1 MTSTKVTTAQATPAS
16 VEKINILS
24 SKTPGKSVSVVNGLI
39 EVRYYESILQDSVM
53 ATVNFVDSGN
63 TIEDEKGVV
72 KSALE
77 GLPIVGSEKVE
88 FSMTDLNENKIE
100 YTFRANNVTPISDST
115 TQGVVALKLVSEEFE
130 LNEEVRVNKRFD
142 GKPSD
147 AVKRILT
154 EFLKTEKDISDIE
167 ESTEC
172 GIIPAQ
178 KKPFYALNWLS
189 QRCAPIDKE
198 GATAGFFFYE
208 TSKGY
213 HFKSIDSLLSQEKKK
228 SIIYNETTDNRG
240 ADIPEGYD
248 ISALSYYKDNR
259 IDVQRKLESGFQ
271 KTRLVS
277 FDLWDCKYQ
286 VSNPKLIDKEQ
297 SLSLGG
303 KELPKMSEEIDEKG
317 MGFHR
322 TIYCI
327 RDTGSLPPGST
338 QEQLEKS
345 KDENFKID
353 NIKNQA
359 IMRYNSLYAATVE
372 ITIPGDFSLHAGDAV
387 YFDAPSPQRDT
398 KNDDVDRQ
406 IGGLYIISALCHLV
420 NAQGT
425 YTKLN
430 LVRDSFGRK
439 AGKEPE
445 TGKPVTETNI
455 PGVQP
460 SYQRTGSY
468 GSFGTVTTF

>member
-1 MTSTKVTTAQATPAS
+1 MASTKVTTAQATPAS
-16 VEKINILS
+16 VEKIDVLS
-24 SKTPGKSVSVVNGLI
+24 SKTLGKTVSVLNGLI
-39 EVRYYESILQDSVM
+39 EIRYYESILQDSVM
-53 ATVNFVDSGN
+53 ATISFVDSGN
-63 TIEDEKGVV
+63 TIEDEKGVI

-77 GLPIVGSEKVE
+77 GLPIVGSERVE
-88 FSMTDLNENKIE
+88 FSMTDNNENKIE
-100 YTFRANNVTPISDST
+100 YTFRVNKVTPIMDNTRES
-115 TQGVVALKLVSEEFE
+115 VVSLKLVSEEFE

-172 GIIPAQ
+172 GTIPAQ

-189 QRCAPIDKE
+189 QRCAPVGKE
-198 GATAGFFFYE
+198 GTTAGFFFYE

-213 HFKSIDSLLSQEKKK
+213 HFKSIDTLLSQEKKK

-240 ADIPEGYD
+240 ADIPKGYD
-248 ISALSYYKDNR
+248 ITALSYYKDNR

-271 KTRLVS
+271 TTRMIS
-277 FDLWDCKYQ
+277 FDLMDCSYQ
-286 VSNPKLIDKEQ
+286 VSNPKLTDNEQ

-303 KELPKMSEEIDEKG
+303 KELPKMSDEIKSEG
-317 MGFHR
+317 MKYSR

-353 NIKNQA
+353 KIKNQA
-359 IMRYNSLYAATVE
+359 VMRYNSLYAATVE

-387 YFDAPSPQRDT
+387 YFDAPSPQKDT
-398 KNDDVDRQ
+398 RNDDVDRQ
-406 IGGLYIISALCHLV
+406 TGGLYIISALCHLV

-445 TGKPVTETNI
+445 TGKPATETKI
-455 PGVQP
+455 PGTQP
-460 SYQRTGSY
+460 SYQRTASY
-468 GSFGTVTTF
+468 ASYGTVTTF